1 MKKIIITTFILG
13 LSCLNSSFA
22 FALDT
27 NDKEAF
33 KKMLTEVLNEN
44 PEILFDVMKKN
55 NVEFISTIT
64 NASKTVRDEE
74 LNNQW
79 KKDIKVQKKFISENR
94 PTLGNANANNTIYIF
109 SDFLCTYCQKS
120 AQIVESFIQKHDDV
134 KLVFKAYPK
143 NEAGK
148 LAMRWF
154 YYLNQK
160 DSKKAWQLHDTIFV
174 HQQAFGASPLA
185 VLKEIVRQQGFDAEN
200 IAKEVEKNKASLDAL
215 IEQDLNEVKKYN
227 IQGTPYMFINN
238 LVLIGAQDL
247 ATLESALNFSKK

>member
-1 MKKIIITTFILG
+1 MKKLFTSGIIFG
-13 LSCLNSSFA
+13 LSLL
-22 FALDT
+22 ALSPAYAENKT
-27 NDKEAF
+27 DKEAF
-33 KKMLTEVLNEN
+33 KKMLIEVLNEN
-44 PEILFDVMKKN
+44 PDILFDIMQKN
-55 NVEFISTIT
+55 NEEFIKTIT
-64 NASKTVRDEE
+64 NASKSVRENE
-74 LNNQW
+74 LSNQW
-79 KKDIKVQKKFISENR
+79 QKDIKVEKKFVSENR
-94 PTLGNANANNTIYIF
+94 PTLGNENASNTIYIF
-109 SDFLCTYCQKS
+109 SDFLCSYCQKS

-174 HQQAFGASPLA
+174 HQQAFAASPLT
-185 VLKEIVRQQGFDAEN
+185 VLKEIVRQQGFDAED
-200 IAKEVEKNKASLDAL
+200 ITKEVEKNKASLDAM
-215 IEQDLNEVKKYN
+215 INQDLKEVKKYN